1 MFSLTQNYTYKSCSA
16 EFEKA
21 VERYE
26 GLELD
31 VFDKLK
37 KSFTLT
43 AQQELEINE
52 ILNK

>member
-1 MFSLTQNYTYKSCSA
+1 MPQIKQLPICTSKL
-16 EFEKA
+16 FEKA

-43 AQQELEINE
+43 AQQEIEIKE
-52 ILNK
+52 ITNK